1 MELLDSSS
9 DVLPVI
15 VNRKRAFCCHFQTIH
30 HLFEASIVHESKIA
44 FVSKIKKN
52 IQIDPFLK
60 KDEK

>member
-44 FVSKIKKN
+44 FGRKMLNYICYP
-52 IQIDPFLK
+52 ILID
-60 KDEK
+60 